1 MPRWANR
8 LAKGGI
14 IAVVLAAV
22 GGTGW
27 LAGNGGATPETPPD
41 SLPAAD
47 LSPKEIS
54 VEEGTIVSR
63 LTVAAAIKADPAVP
77 VRPAKAGTVAAV
89 HRKNGQ
95 RVAKGQSLLTIKLPD
110 ADPGAGPGSKKKP
123 KARYLAVV
131 APVAGKVTE
140 LTATAGQEVAPSDT
154 IAQLDRGRF
163 QAVAAIDA
171 KEVYRL
177 YNRPESIRLAID
189 HGPAPFN
196 CRLLAYGVGASGKP
210 AKGGDGSGPDGGGD
224 PGEGG
229 GGGESV
235 EVTCR
240 VPRSQRVFA
249 GIRGKMAITTDSVRD
264 AVVIPLS
271 AVLGENDK
279 GRVTVVGPGGKREVR
294 KVELGIN
301 DGKRVQVVDGLRAG
315 EKILDRAPS
324 DAAFDVPRAPDEG
337 PDGGPPDEG
346 PPDGGVEIMPSGE

>member
-27 LAGNGGATPETPPD
+27 LAGNGGASPETPPD

-47 LSPKEIS
+47 LSPKEIG
-54 VEEGTIVSR
+54 VKEGSIVSR
-63 LTVAAAIKADPAVP
+63 LTVNATIKADPAIP
-77 VRPAKAGTVAAV
+77 VRSTKAGTVTAV

-95 RVAKGQSLLTIKLPD
+95 RAGKGQSLLTIKLP
-110 ADPGAGPGSKKKP
+110 GAEPDGDSGSKKKP
-123 KARYLAVV
+123 KAKYLAVV
-131 APVAGKVTE
+131 APVAGKVTG
-140 LTATAGQEVAPSDT
+140 LSAVVGQEVTPAEPV
-154 IAQLDRGRF
+154 AQLDRGRF
-163 QAVAAIDA
+163 QAVAAIDS
-171 KEVYRL
+171 KDVYKL
-177 YNRPESIRLAID
+177 YNRPESIRMAID

-196 CRLLAYGVGASGKP
+196 CRLLSYGAGAAGTP
-210 AKGGDGSGPDGGGD
+210 PKGGDDGPPEGGGD
-224 PGEGG
+224 PNEGG
-229 GGGESV
+229 GGGGDAV

-240 VPRSQRVFA
+240 IPSSQRVFA

-294 KVELGIN
+294 KVKLGIN
-301 DGKRVQVVDGLRAG
+301 DGKQVEVVDGLRAG
-315 EKILDRAPS
+315 EKILDRAPA
-324 DAAFDVPRAPDEG
+324 DDAFDVPQPADGG
-337 PDGGPPDEG
+337 PDGGPSPGDEM
-346 PPDGGVEIMPSGE
+346 PGGE